1 MEICIAPI
9 GYADIIPRSSSGK
22 LYVYINGTKR
32 KVLGNI
38 SMDQIVI
45 ESKPIDKVG
54 DEVLL
59 FGSPHKGAK
68 QTAYDVA
75 NMSKTI
81 TDELV
86 VRTNA
91 TNRVDRKYV
100 NYS

>member
-1 MEICIAPI
+1 M
-9 GYADIIPRSSSGK
+9 
-22 LYVYINGTKR
+22 V
-32 KVLGNI
+32 
-38 SMDQIVI
+38 
-45 ESKPIDKVG
+45 SKPIDKVG

-91 TNRVDRKYV
+91 TNRVTRKYV
-100 NYS
+100 NYR